1 MKLYIMP
8 HSLFSAIVT
17 AILLVAS
24 SGCAFNVTRYTDG
37 PLTQYLTEPIPKLK
51 RPIARTV
58 SLERITYQTAGGM
71 KATMISDLVGREVYI
86 LPAEVGIEVKKTL
99 DLDRQYSKKATYA
112 ALNVLAENR
121 TKARH
126 MWRNNNPNIA
136 QPSITSNVNSSQ
148 YIKSQE
154 SMAKAAY
161 AKGDYLGGDI
171 HNSAATNAL
180 MIDQSFGQAQATV
193 GAAFSMLN
201 AMASAGESL
210 LKEDFLELRRW
221 LEVESGAIGPD
232 APEGSHLTVFCLQ
245 FFDAEAFQLDSRNR
259 VVVYLVLTNKDG
271 QSTSVLE
278 GSDILNCE
286 GECNL
291 FQPKPTAKVFNQADH
306 SADVKARLW
315 TPEGSR
321 YLLDSGFDAVSGF
334 YQYILLNHGLGK
346 LSKLAKQ

>member
-1 MKLYIMP
+1 MKFSIMP
-8 HSLFSAIVT
+8 HSLFSVIVT
-17 AILLVAS
+17 MILLTAS

-37 PLTQYLTEPIPKLK
+37 PLTQYLSQPIPKLN

-58 SLERITYQTAGGM
+58 SLEKITYQTAGGM
-71 KATMISDLVGREVYI
+71 KATMISDLVNREIYI
-86 LPAEVGIEVKKTL
+86 LPAEVGIEVKKIL

-126 MWRNNNPNIA
+126 MWRKNNPNIA
-136 QPSITSNVNSSQ
+136 QSSVTSNSNTSQ
-148 YIKSQE
+148 YILNQE
-154 SMAKAAY
+154 SMAKDAY
-161 AKGDYLGGDI
+161 TRGDYLGGDI

-180 MIDQSFGQAQATV
+180 MINQSFGQAQATV
-193 GAAFSMLN
+193 GAAFSLLN
-201 AMASAGESL
+201 AAASAGEAL
-210 LKEDFLELRRW
+210 IKEDFLELRKW
-221 LEVESGAIGPD
+221 FEVESGAIGVA
-232 APEGSHLTVFCLQ
+232 APEGSHLAVFCLQ

-259 VVVYLVLTNKDG
+259 VVVYLVLTDKNG

-306 SADVKARLW
+306 SPDVKARLW

-321 YLLDSGFDAVSGF
+321 YLLDNGFDAVSGF
-334 YQYILLNHGLGK
+334 YQYILVNHGLAK